1 MLRRGRTPELLIGR
15 RKKRLHGGTV
25 SSILPPFHT
34 RAFAPSLDGGGIP
47 VVRQRRMLPA
57 AVQTGH
63 HGVCHVNLPQYSLR
77 QLLEAGV
84 HFGHRTDRWNPRMA
98 PFIYGE
104 RAGIHIFDLTQTL
117 PLLDAALTAVHRCVA
132 KEGRLLL
139 VATKPQA
146 RDLVRETAVA
156 GQQFYVNTRWLGG
169 TLTNWSTVSNSIRRL
184 DNLERTLSNPD
195 AGFVK
200 KERLRLGRQLRK
212 LEAGLGGIRQMK
224 RTPDMLFVI
233 DVNAER
239 LAVRE
244 AQKKGVPVV
253 AVVDSNCDPAG
264 IDYPI
269 PGNDDASRAI
279 RFYCDVLLRTL
290 ADAVEEQLRRRG
302 GDAGTRIEAAESEL
316 ASASGE
322 TAVSGDAGSAAPQI
336 EEVAPQAEVEPL
348 PETGPAVIDEILGGP
363 GADAGGAGG
372 PSATPAGQAPASAAE
387 NPPS

>member
-1 MLRRGRTPELLIGR
+1 
-15 RKKRLHGGTV
+15 
-25 SSILPPFHT
+25 
-34 RAFAPSLDGGGIP
+34 
-47 VVRQRRMLPA
+47 
-57 AVQTGH
+57 
-63 HGVCHVNLPQYSLR
+63 VNLPQYSLR

-104 RAGIHIFDLTQTL
+104 RAGIHIFDLTQTV

-269 PGNDDASRAI
+269 PAARGRMPAEQ
-279 RFYCDVLLRTL
+279 
-290 ADAVEEQLRRRG
+290 ADRPRRLPGRRRRQLP
-302 GDAGTRIEAAESEL
+302 RI
-316 ASASGE
+316 
-322 TAVSGDAGSAAPQI
+322 
-336 EEVAPQAEVEPL
+336 PQADR
-348 PETGPAVIDEILGGP
+348 AVPRRRRSFAAVARRLRNRRP
-363 GADAGGAGG
+363 G
-372 PSATPAGQAPASAAE
+372 E
-387 NPPS
+387 HER